1 MADTG
6 LAPVYRYYTA
16 DLLTNEIL
24 AEIPFRSVSY
34 ERAVKGAGG
43 FSGSIPVIEATESM
57 DLYEST
63 MPGNTA
69 LYVVRN
75 GVCVWGGIIWSRSYD
90 VVGRVLQVSGSEFTS
105 YFYHRRFWKT
115 WGHSYGA
122 TLTVTNGGITAQ
134 LDNGSASSAL
144 RGGASVKL
152 QFDEDVNTRYDG
164 FYTISLSPTPT
175 FSTFDIDNS
184 QAIAT
189 VNVISRTNNIVTAIT
204 DVAHRLSVNDTIELD
219 FGSGTGSQFDGTH
232 VVLSVGGS
240 EGTVFTFAL
249 SGAETPETDVL
260 GSVSRPI
267 PDGTYPLT
275 TVSVRADTYDF
286 VRSMID
292 SVFADFI
299 GIDFPNIYIEPGISY
314 NYEII
319 EKQVEDGIAT
329 LKTAEPHDLAEGQAV
344 QVKNVDPMFDGE
356 FYVTETRAADEF
368 SYELG
373 GFMAPTPVVVNIK
386 DIERVSAT
394 DGVVLVTTLEPHG
407 FLVEQSV
414 IIETETY
421 EGGVGPML
429 NGTYDISEVPAPNK
443 FKYNSGY
450 PTTIPEIIYD
460 PATAS
465 SETRRNLVFN
475 PNFTVNTSGWAAV
488 GSTPATIAR
497 DTDEFFVG
505 TASLE
510 VVCDGAVTLQ
520 GARVPTKISVDVS
533 TFYVYSVYVKGE
545 ANKVA
550 QIDFAE
556 YDVSNSLI
564 TTTTNGGTPMTGEWQ
579 RLSIIKETS
588 STTDSVEI
596 SIKNVNNVSHTFYV
610 DAVMFEKGT
619 TTLDYFDGDTT
630 DTYEYTYSWSATAS
644 NSESIQIHNIDI
656 ISAKIDDNT
665 VTLTATEPPDFT
677 NGASVVVS
685 GVYPQISIAEKSF
698 DAISS
703 LATITTASDHYLEV
717 GDTVD
722 ISGLRDYSS
731 ITARKVTGTEVV
743 MTTNL
748 SHNIFIGDTVNIT
761 DMKDVYRLTTK
772 KLDANVATLTTSVA
786 HNISDGDE
794 ITVTN
799 IYDTYPVVGKILT
812 ENVATLTLTVPVG
825 GAHNFK
831 VNDSVSIAGIIDTAT
846 VISKTT
852 ENGVAV
858 LTTDFPHNFLENDD
872 IVVTGMGAPFDGA
885 FKVLSFTDTRVTYS
899 VEAEL
904 VDEIPLTAANGTIT
918 SERGTFNGEYIL
930 SNVTTNTISFNRLAN
945 NVLSSPVVGG
955 IAAGESILNGT
966 YTVTDIPAVNKF
978 SYDLTAANIVEA
990 PIISVSEEQGFE
1002 PTATVDSIHLGDR
1015 LVTSVTR
1022 NTFTFTQS
1030 GIDNSVAAQNVT
1042 GTANVDSIFNGTG
1055 LEITARTDDTFS
1067 YELEAPNNILET
1079 PANSLAYVVAPAIY
1093 NGTFTLTAV
1102 NPDLNSLEYAKSHID
1117 MPATSIQ
1124 GYGKATVD
1132 PVAIVSTFGPYP
1144 GNADIGI
1151 GFSTKAYSGKNVE
1164 PVTYRGFELV
1174 NVGEALSRYSDTVDG
1189 FEYRIDCAYDAETN
1203 QFIKT
1208 FILIPIDYP
1217 DPTPEVR
1224 PSPISRFGADKLV
1237 FEYPG
1242 NIINLGIE
1250 ESAENSAT
1258 RFFAVGENDLGP
1270 DAGPPFSVDSAKGL
1284 LRGKASKRKWALLDE
1299 DEKVD
1304 DVDDENVLYTY
1315 AARYLSESRPPD
1327 AKLSLSVNGSL
1338 QPIVGSYAPGDWCS
1352 LIVDDE
1358 FVRERLRSRLEP
1370 RDDIILRKIEV
1381 IKVSVPDGTTFPEKV
1396 DLTLV
1401 PEWKVDSRD

>member
-1 MADTG
+1 
-6 LAPVYRYYTA
+6 
-16 DLLTNEIL
+16 
-24 AEIPFRSVSY
+24 
-34 ERAVKGAGG
+34 
-43 FSGSIPVIEATESM
+43 
-57 DLYEST
+57 
-63 MPGNTA
+63 
-69 LYVVRN
+69 
-75 GVCVWGGIIWSRSYD
+75 
-90 VVGRVLQVSGSEFTS
+90 
-105 YFYHRRFWKT
+105 
-115 WGHSYGA
+115 
-122 TLTVTNGGITAQ
+122 
-134 LDNGSASSAL
+134 L

-152 QFDEDVNTRYDG
+152 QFDEGSNVRYDG
-164 FYTISLSPTPT
+164 YYKISLSPTPT

-184 QAIAT
+184 QPIAT

-240 EGTVFTFAL
+240 EDTVFTFNL
-249 SGAETPETDVL
+249 SGEETPETDVSGL
-260 GSVSRPI
+260 VTRPI

-299 GIDFPNIYIEPGISY
+299 GIDFPNTYIEPGISY

-319 EKQVEDGIAT
+319 EKQVEDGVAT

-356 FYVTETRAADEF
+356 FYVTETRANDEF

-373 GFMAPTPVVVNIK
+373 GSMAATPVTVNIQ

-394 DGVVLVTTLEPHG
+394 DGIVIVTTLEPHN
-407 FLVEQSV
+407 FLVGQSV
-414 IIETETY
+414 IIETGTY
-421 EGGVGPML
+421 EGGVGAML
-429 NGTYDISEVPAPNK
+429 NGTFEISEITGPTK
-443 FKYNSGY
+443 FKYNSGFLT
-450 PTTIPEIIYD
+450 TTIPEIIYD

-465 SETRRNLVFN
+465 SETRRNLVYN

-497 DTDEFFVG
+497 DTDEFYVG

-510 VVCDGAVTLQ
+510 VTCNGAVTLQ
-520 GARVPTKISVDVS
+520 GARVPTKISVDDS
-533 TFYVYSVYVKGE
+533 TSYVYSAYVKGE
-545 ANKVA
+545 TDKVV
-550 QIDFAE
+550 QLEFAE
-556 YDVSNSLI
+556 YNISNSLI
-564 TTTTNGGTPMTGEWQ
+564 TTTTSGGIPMTGEWQ
-579 RLSIIKETS
+579 RLSVIKPTS
-588 STTDSVEI
+588 STTASVEI

-630 DTYEYTYSWSATAS
+630 DTYEHTYSWAATAS

-656 ISAKIDDNT
+656 ILAKIDDNT
-665 VTLTATEPPDFT
+665 VTLTSTEPPDFT
-677 NGASVVVS
+677 NGQSVVVS

-703 LATITTASDHYLEV
+703 LATITTASDHHLQV
-717 GDTVD
+717 GDSVD

-731 ITARKVTGTEVV
+731 ITARKVTGSQVV

-748 SHNIFIGDTVNIT
+748 SHNIFIGDTVTIT

-794 ITVTN
+794 ITVSN
-799 IYDTYPVVGKILT
+799 IYDIYPVTSKIL
-812 ENVATLTLTVPVG
+812 NNNLATLTLTVPVG
-825 GAHNFK
+825 GGHNFK
-831 VNDSVSIAGIIDTAT
+831 VNDSISISGIVDSSN
-846 VISKTT
+846 VISKAT

-872 IVVTGMGAPFDGA
+872 VVVSDLGAPFDGE
-885 FKVLSFTDTRVTYS
+885 FKVLSFTDTRITYAI
-899 VEAEL
+899 EAEL
-904 VDEIPLTAANGTIT
+904 VDEIPLTSANGTIS
-918 SERGTFNGEYIL
+918 SERSAFNGDFTL
-930 SNVTTNTISFNRLAN
+930 SEVTSNTISFNKLGN

-955 IAAGESILNGT
+955 FAAGLSILNGT
-966 YTVTDIPAVNKF
+966 FTVTDIPAVNKF
-978 SYDLTAANIVEA
+978 SYALTAGNITEA
-990 PIISVSEEQGFE
+990 PVIPISDEQGLE
-1002 PTATVDSIHLGDR
+1002 PEAVVDSIHLGDR

-1030 GIDNSVAAQNVT
+1030 GIDNSVALQNVS
-1042 GTANVDSIFNGTG
+1042 GTVNVDSIFNGTG
-1055 LEITARTDDTFS
+1055 LELTARTDDTFS
-1067 YELEAPNNILET
+1067 YALTAPNNILET
-1079 PANSLAYVVAPAIY
+1079 PANSLAYVVAPLIY

-1102 NPDLNSLEYAKSHID
+1102 TPDLNTIQYSKSHID

-1132 PVAIVSTFGPYP
+1132 PIAIVSTFGPFP
-1144 GNADIGI
+1144 GNSDIGVD
-1151 GFSTKAYSGKNVE
+1151 FSTKAYSGKNVE

-1174 NVGEALSRYSDTVDG
+1174 NVGEALSSYSDTVDG
-1189 FEYRIDCAYDAETN
+1189 FEYRIDCTYEAETDE
-1203 QFIKT
+1203 FKKT

-1217 DPTPEVR
+1217 DTTPDVR

-1242 NIINLGIE
+1242 NIINLSIE

-1270 DAGPPFSVDSAKGL
+1270 DAGPPFSVDNAKGL
-1284 LRGKASKRKWALLDE
+1284 LRGRASTRKWPLLDD
-1299 DEKVD
+1299 DEKIS
-1304 DVDDENVLYTY
+1304 DVDDEAVLYTY
-1315 AARYLSESRPPD
+1315 AARYLTESRPPD

-1338 QPIVGSYAPGDWCS
+1338 QPIIGSYAPGDWCA

-1358 FVRERLRSRLEP
+1358 FIRERLRSRLEP
-1370 RDDIILRKIEV
+1370 RDDIIVRKIEV

>member
-1 MADTG
+1 MAYTE

-34 ERAVKGAGG
+34 ERAVKGAGR
-43 FSGSIPVIEATESM
+43 FSGSIPVIDATSSL

-75 GVCVWGGIIWSRSYD
+75 GICVWGGIIWTRSYD
-90 VVGRVLQVSGSEFTS
+90 VVGRVLEVSASEFTS

-122 TLTVTNGGITAQ
+122 TLTVTDGIISAQ

-144 RGGASVKL
+144 RGGATVRL

-164 FYTISLSPTPT
+164 FYTVSISPTPT
-175 FSTFDIDNS
+175 FSKFNIENS
-184 QAIAT
+184 QTIAT

-204 DVAHRLSVNDTIELD
+204 DVAHRLNVNDTVELD
-219 FGSGTGSQFDGTH
+219 FGSGTGSEFNGSH
-232 VVLSVGGS
+232 IILSVGGS
-240 EGTVFTFAL
+240 EGTVFTFNL
-249 SGAETPETDVL
+249 SGAELAETEVSGL
-260 GSVSRPI
+260 VSRPI

-292 SVFADFI
+292 AVFSDFV
-299 GIDFPNIYIEPGISY
+299 GIDFPNTYIEPGISY

-319 EKQVEDGIAT
+319 QKEVEDGIAT

-373 GFMAPTPVVVNIK
+373 GFMAPTPVVVNIQ
-386 DIERVSAT
+386 DIERISAT
-394 DGVVLVTTLEPHG
+394 DGVVLVTTLEPHE
-407 FLVEQSV
+407 FLVGQSV

-429 NGTYDISEVPAPNK
+429 NGTYDISEVTSATK

-450 PTTIPEIIYD
+450 LTTIPEIIYD

-465 SETRRNLVFN
+465 SETRRNLVYN
-475 PNFTVNTSGWAAV
+475 PNFTVNTSGWAAA

-510 VVCDGAVTLQ
+510 VVCGGAVTLQ
-520 GARVPTKISVDVS
+520 GARVPTKISVDDS
-533 TFYVYSVYVKGE
+533 TSYAYSAYVKGE
-545 ANKVA
+545 TDKVV
-550 QIDFAE
+550 QLEFAE

-564 TTTTNGGTPMTGEWQ
+564 ATTTSGGIPMTGEWQ
-579 RLSIIKETS
+579 RLSVIKTTS

-630 DTYEYTYSWSATAS
+630 DTYEHTYSWSATAS

-656 ISAKIDDNT
+656 IVAKIDDN
-665 VTLTATEPPDFT
+665 VATLTATEPPDFT
-677 NGASVVVS
+677 NGSSVVVS
-685 GVYPQISIAEKSF
+685 GVYPQISISEKSF

-703 LATITTASDHYLEV
+703 LATVTTASDHHLQV
-717 GDTVD
+717 GDSVD

-772 KLDANVATLTTSVA
+772 KLDADVATLTTTVA
-786 HNISDGDE
+786 HNISEGDE
-794 ITVTN
+794 VTVTN
-799 IYDTYPVVGKILT
+799 IFDTYPVVTKILT
-812 ENVATLTLTVPVG
+812 NNVATLTLTVPVG
-825 GAHNFK
+825 GGHNFQ
-831 VNDSVSIAGIIDTAT
+831 VNDSVSIAGVVDTSD
-846 VISKTT
+846 VISKVT
-852 ENGVAV
+852 ENGVAI

-872 IVVTGMGAPFDGA
+872 IVVAGLGAPFDGA
-885 FKVLSFTDTRVTYS
+885 FKVLSFTDTRITYS

-904 VDEIPLTAANGTIT
+904 EDEIPLTSANGTIT
-918 SERGTFNGEYIL
+918 SERSAFNGEFIL
-930 SNVTTNTISFNRLAN
+930 SDVTPTTISFNKLGN
-945 NVLSSPVVGG
+945 NVLSTPVIGG
-955 IAAGESILNGT
+955 IAAGESVLNGV

-978 SYDLTAANIVEA
+978 SYALTASNITEA

-1015 LVTSVTR
+1015 LITSVTR

-1030 GIDNSVAAQNVT
+1030 GVDNSVAAQNVS
-1042 GTANVDSIFNGTG
+1042 GTATVDSIFNGTG

-1067 YELEAPNNILET
+1067 YALTAPNNILET
-1079 PANSLAYVVAPAIY
+1079 PANSLAYVEAPLIY

-1102 NPDLNSLEYAKSHID
+1102 NPDLNTIEYSKSHID

-1132 PVAIVSTFGPYP
+1132 PVAIVSTFGPFP
-1144 GNADIGI
+1144 GNSDIGVE
-1151 GFSTKAYSGKNVE
+1151 FSTKSYSGKNVE

-1174 NVGEALSRYSDTVDG
+1174 NVGEALSSYSDTVDG
-1189 FEYRIDCAYDAETN
+1189 FEYRIDCVYDAETDE
-1203 QFIKT
+1203 FRKI

-1217 DPTPEVR
+1217 NPTPEIY

-1270 DAGPPFSVDSAKGL
+1270 DAGPPFSVDNAKGL
-1284 LRGKASKRKWALLDE
+1284 LRGRASSRKWPLLDE

-1304 DVDDENVLYTY
+1304 DVDDESVLYTY

-1338 QPIVGSYAPGDWCS
+1338 QPVVGSYAPGDWCA

-1358 FVRERLRSRLEP
+1358 FIRERLRSKLEP
-1370 RDDIILRKIEV
+1370 RDNIILRKIEV